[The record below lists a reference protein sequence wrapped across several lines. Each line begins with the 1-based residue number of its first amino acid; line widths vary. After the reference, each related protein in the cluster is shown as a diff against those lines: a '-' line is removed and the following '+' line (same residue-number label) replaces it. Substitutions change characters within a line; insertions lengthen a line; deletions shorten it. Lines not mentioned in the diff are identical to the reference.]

1 MYLSNKKN
9 VQSFEGE
16 DRSPPQ
22 TMTLLEDISI
32 MPQQHATFYRDDLEN
47 EISNKEPLNGDS
59 DSRVE
64 TKVTMTPLKVDIY
77 RDREQ
82 IVVLA
87 QSDEESVKN
96 DDQEQVATPESKSKK
111 RTRKVVMINNQDL
124 SLVPSEEKIVTV
136 TEQ

>member
-32 MPQQHATFYRDDLEN
+32 VPQQHATFYRDDLEN

>member
-1 MYLSNKKN
+1 MYSSNKKN

-32 MPQQHATFYRDDLEN
+32 VPQQHATFYRDDLEN

-96 DDQEQVATPESKSKK
+96 DDKEQVATPESKSKK
-111 RTRKVVMINNQDL
+111 KARKVVMINNQDL